1 MKVEKYVNP
10 DNKEVGFKIISEN
23 QEDIEFLNLCYN
35 NKRGSMGV
43 TFQHYGESPDLII
56 KSATFYTC
64 NMVELWDEESNATN
78 NK

>member
-23 QEDIEFLNLCYN
+23 QEDIEFLNLCCIN
-35 NKRGSMGV
+35 TNKRGSLGI
-43 TFQHYGESPDLII
+43 TFQDHSDSKELTI

-64 NMVELWDEESNATN
+64 DIQD
-78 NK
+78 